1 MFKRNQRGDT
11 IVEVLI
17 SLAVLGMIV
26 GGAYSIVNAAL
37 RNSRQAQERSEAT
50 KIAESQ
56 VETIKAIP
64 NQTGRFCFN
73 GSAKV
78 AFSETPPADY
88 LQDDYA
94 SYPDQCKNLNGI
106 YNVFVDKTDQTYTVT
121 VRWDRIGGGKEQ
133 AQLVYRGY
141 QE

>member
-1 MFKRNQRGDT
+1 MIKRNQEGDT

-26 GGAYSIVNAAL
+26 AGAYSIVNAAL

-73 GSAKV
+73 GSTKI
-78 AFSETPPADY
+78 AFSETPPADFQ
-88 LQDDYA
+88 QDDFTT
-94 SYPDQCKNLNGI
+94 YPEQCKGFNSL
-106 YNVFVDKTDQTYTVT
+106 YNVFVDKTAETYTVT